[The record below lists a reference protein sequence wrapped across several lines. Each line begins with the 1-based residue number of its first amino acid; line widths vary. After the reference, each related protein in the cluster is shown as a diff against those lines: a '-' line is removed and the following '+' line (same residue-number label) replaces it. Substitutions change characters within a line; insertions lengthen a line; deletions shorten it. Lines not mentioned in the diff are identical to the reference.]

1 MSTPGNSDTVRVL
14 KSRLVF
20 LAIVFGSLALY
31 SILV

>member
-1 MSTPGNSDTVRVL
+1 MAAPRDSDTVRVL

-31 SILV
+31 SILA

>member
-1 MSTPGNSDTVRVL
+1 MARSQDTNILVL

-31 SILV
+31 TVLV